1 MAIRIDGPGR
11 NAGVQGP
18 SQTRR
23 GEGASSTFQLP
34 GGETAQ
40 PARSGV
46 IGGPLGVQDI
56 ASLLAL
62 QSLPVEPDPRERKRR
77 AVKRGNDLLDVLEG
91 VKLDLLGGQ
100 VPVDRLERLV
110 GLLGGREA
118 SGDDALDALVNEIE
132 LRARVELAKFGRYP
146 D

>member
-11 NAGVQGP
+11 NSGVQGP
-18 SQTRR
+18 AQTRR
-23 GEGASSTFQLP
+23 SEGASSTFQLP
-34 GGETAQ
+34 GGETTQAS
-40 PARSGV
+40 RSGV
-46 IGGPLGVQDI
+46 VAGPLGVQDI

-62 QSLPVEPDPRERKRR
+62 QAMPTEADPRERRRR

-91 VKLDLLGGQ
+91 VKLDLLGGS

-110 GLLGGREA
+110 ALLGGREA
-118 SGDDALDALVNEIE
+118 SGDDALDALVVEIE